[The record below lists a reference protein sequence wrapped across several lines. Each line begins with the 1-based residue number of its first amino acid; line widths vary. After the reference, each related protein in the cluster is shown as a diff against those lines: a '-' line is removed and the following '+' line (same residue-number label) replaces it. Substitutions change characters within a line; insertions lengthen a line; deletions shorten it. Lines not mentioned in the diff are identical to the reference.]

1 MIGAL
6 RPMSAANRTTAMK
19 IPTRSLLGLSVVA
32 ILLAACATGGDPN
45 PSIPPSDTPTPTPH
59 SSVPPSEPPAE
70 TPGGAPV
77 PSGTLTFTEG
87 AVVDG
92 PGVSLAEALDGDLS
106 QPILV
111 RGALLLDGDGKVY
124 IAESVTDASVPTF
137 GDLRL
142 AVANYPTDGPTWDL
156 ADAEITGLQE
166 VNGIRFF
173 EDTKLYGTITP

>member
-1 MIGAL
+1 
-6 RPMSAANRTTAMK
+6 MK
-19 IPTRSLLGLSVVA
+19 TPPRSLLGLSAVA
-32 ILLAACATGGDPN
+32 VLLVACGTAGDAD
-45 PSIPPSDTPTPTPH
+45 PSITPSDTPIPTVQP
-59 SSVPPSEPPAE
+59 SVPPSEAPAE

-92 PGVSLAEALDGDLS
+92 PGTPLAEAMEGDLS

-111 RGALLLDGDGKVY
+111 RGALFLDADGKVY
-124 IAESVTDASVPTF
+124 FAESVTDASVPTF
-137 GDLRL
+137 SDLRL
-142 AVANYPTDGPTWDL
+142 EVANYPTDGPTWDM

>member
-1 MIGAL
+1 
-6 RPMSAANRTTAMK
+6 MK
-19 IPTRSLLGLSVVA
+19 IPTRSLLGLSAVA
-32 ILLAACATGGDPN
+32 VLLVACGTAGDAD
-45 PSIPPSDTPTPTPH
+45 PSITPSDTPIPTVQP
-59 SSVPPSEPPAE
+59 SVPPSEAPAE

-92 PGVSLAEALDGDLS
+92 PGTPLAEALEGDLS

-111 RGALLLDGDGKVY
+111 RGTLFLDTDGKVY
-124 IAESVTDASVPTF
+124 FADSVTDASVPTF
-137 GDLRL
+137 SDLRL
-142 AVANYPTDGPTWDL
+142 AVANYPTDGPTWDM

-166 VNGIRFF
+166 VNGIRFY